1 MSFREVVRRIYH
13 ISLRELHIMYKNP
26 IYGFCTLIFPLLAV
40 CFFTTLMN
48 EGNPVEL
55 PIGVVDEDNT
65 PTTRALIQKLDAFQS
80 TRIVSHYA
88 NMNEARQAVQR
99 NQIYGFLLIPD
110 GTTDNLLSSHQPKIS
125 LYYSNVTLVAGS
137 LVYKDLKTIA
147 TLGSAAVS
155 SAKLSAVGK
164 TDDEIRTSLQ
174 PIALDVHMIGNPWT
188 NYNVYLSTAMVP
200 GVIMVFIFLLVPYS
214 IGTELKFHRSR
225 QWIKMAGGNIH
236 IAIAGKMIPQTLIY
250 LLVIWGFEF
259 YIFYHLHFPHPGGI
273 VPILLLG
280 FLAVIACQ
288 GFGIFAFALVPSL

>member
-137 LVYKDLKTIA
+137 LV
-147 TLGSAAVS
+147 
-155 SAKLSAVGK
+155 
-164 TDDEIRTSLQ
+164 
-174 PIALDVHMIGNPWT
+174 
-188 NYNVYLSTAMVP
+188 
-200 GVIMVFIFLLVPYS
+200 
-214 IGTELKFHRSR
+214 
-225 QWIKMAGGNIH
+225 
-236 IAIAGKMIPQTLIY
+236 
-250 LLVIWGFEF
+250 
-259 YIFYHLHFPHPGGI
+259 
-273 VPILLLG
+273 
-280 FLAVIACQ
+280 
-288 GFGIFAFALVPSL
+288 